1 MPRPPKRQLFFLHV
15 PKTGGATLTG
25 ALSNR
30 FAARDCLL
38 LYYPPQPDVGSLD
51 SLRYVSGHLPVSF
64 VDRFRMP
71 PFLFTFL
78 RDPVERALSAY
89 SFYRTRPPD
98 YINQI
103 LLLDGAP
110 EDYQRYAECLRLAR
124 EHSIEDFI
132 ERAPELAVEFFGS
145 RQARLLG
152 DFRPEGG
159 EERLEEALAG
169 LERCDFVGLT
179 ERLDESVATLAR
191 RLGWRE
197 ITPLPRINVTTV
209 RLRRD
214 QASRR
219 VIEAL
224 LELSS
229 VDRDLYRHGVERY
242 ERQLAEWADPSG
254 QRDDGVAIED
264 AAAVRDLHFDQAIRG
279 GGWVGREAMV
289 DEPAFCWMGHAK
301 TAWVELAGDRR
312 ADSVVVEIAHVLD
325 QAILETLEISVDGT
339 TVPHVLAEADGAV
352 VATAPLKRRLLSR
365 RKQRT
370 LVTLNV
376 DRTARP
382 CDVDPASN
390 DDRQLSIAVRR
401 VALARARPGPLYPT
415 QRP

>member
-1 MPRPPKRQLFFLHV
+1 MQRPPKRQLFFLHV

-25 ALSNR
+25 VLSNR

-38 LYYPPQPDVGSLD
+38 LYHPPQPDVSGID
-51 SLRYVSGHLPVSF
+51 SFRYLSGHLPVSF
-64 VDRFRMP
+64 IDRFRMP

-110 EDYQRYAECLRLAR
+110 EDYQRYEECLRLAR

-145 RQARLLG
+145 RQARFLG

-159 EERLEEALAG
+159 EERLEEAVAG

-191 RLGWRE
+191 RLGWRK

-214 QASRR
+214 QVSPR

-229 VDRDLYRHGVERY
+229 VDRELYRYGVERY
-242 ERQLAEWADPSG
+242 ERQLAEWADPSE
-254 QRDDGVAIED
+254 QRDAGVAIED
-264 AAAVRDLHFDQAIRG
+264 AAAVRDLHFDQAILG
-279 GGWVGREAMV
+279 GGWVGREHMR
-289 DEPAFCWMGHAK
+289 DESPFCWMGDTK
-301 TAWVELAGDRR
+301 TAWVELVDDRR

-325 QAILETLEISVDGT
+325 QAILETLEISVEGR
-339 TVPHVLAEADGAV
+339 TVPHVLAESDGAV
-352 VATAPLKRRLLSR
+352 VATAPLKRRRAIR
-365 RKQRT
+365 RNERT
-370 LVTLNV
+370 HVSLRV
-376 DRTARP
+376 DRTVRP

-401 VALARARPGPLYPT
+401 VALANS
-415 QRP
+415 